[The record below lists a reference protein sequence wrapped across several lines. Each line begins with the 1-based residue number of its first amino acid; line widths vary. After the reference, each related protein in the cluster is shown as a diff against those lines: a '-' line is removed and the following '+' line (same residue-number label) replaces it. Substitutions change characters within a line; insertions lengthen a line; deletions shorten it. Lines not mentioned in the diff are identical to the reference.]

1 MEQSRK
7 RARPGQPL
15 AAPVV
20 RSHEDGAQSRLA
32 ADLARDLDGN
42 FERFVG
48 RYGDR
53 LFAFALTL
61 TGNRSEA
68 EEIAQDAFVSA
79 YQALVRY
86 EPERR
91 RTLALRAWLFTIA
104 LNKVRNRARRAPTL
118 EIPEDFSAPTA
129 AKDGPEASAERSEAV
144 ATVRRALDA
153 LQPRYRMPVVLR
165 HIEGLSYDEIATVLG
180 QPVGTA
186 KANVHRGLAMLR
198 AVEELDNLKTAEAI
212 A

>member
-20 RSHEDGAQSRLA
+20 RSLEDNAQSRLA
-32 ADLARDLDGN
+32 ADLARDLDGK
-42 FERFVG
+42 FEPFVE

-79 YQALVRY
+79 LSGAR
-86 EPERR
+86 
-91 RTLALRAWLFTIA
+91 ALRARTPPHA
-104 LNKVRNRARRAPTL
+104 PRCARGFLPL
-118 EIPEDFSAPTA
+118 C
-129 AKDGPEASAERSEAV
+129 
-144 ATVRRALDA
+144 
-153 LQPRYRMPVVLR
+153 
-165 HIEGLSYDEIATVLG
+165 
-180 QPVGTA
+180 
-186 KANVHRGLAMLR
+186 
-198 AVEELDNLKTAEAI
+198 
-212 A
+212 